1 VIPGFGIRLLAE
13 GLGTALLLATV
24 VGSGVMGVALAQG
37 NDAIALLANA
47 AATAGILY
55 VLIALFAPV
64 SGAHFNPAVTLAM
77 RVRGE
82 LSTREAIAY
91 VLVQVAGGLAGVL
104 LAHAMFELPLVQPGV
119 RVRTGGAQWL
129 SEGVATFGLLL
140 AILVGRVHRPAAIPV
155 LVAAYIFAAY
165 WFTASTS
172 FANPAVTLARSITT
186 TFSGIRPADAGAFI
200 AAQIAG
206 ALVATWLSGRFEP
219 AVAPRDTGTATP
231 VATTPRD

>member
-1 VIPGFGIRLLAE
+1 VTYTVPTRLLAE

-55 VLIALFAPV
+55 VLIALLAPV

-77 RVRGE
+77 RMRGE

-200 AAQIAG
+200 AAQLAG
-206 ALVATWLSGRFEP
+206 ALVATWVSRRFESV
-219 AVAPRDTGTATP
+219 VAPHADGASEP
-231 VATTPRD
+231 VPTIPRD